1 MRSVAP
7 GQVPHDRPRA
17 AGYPARTVGVRAC
30 ATRAVLLPAVL
41 LAAAAC
47 HRTWQVQTTQP
58 PLALGSTLD
67 ARTSLIGT
75 IVLGD
80 MELPS
85 LMRLSNSAYFVAVSR
100 DRLRFHVTLLHK
112 WEEIADPT
120 GWKVW
125 IQDDTGRRYWPE
137 DVDPPRLR
145 PITRVYDRGRRWS
158 VNSQPLYSVTF
169 YRGDGDY
176 VFYRRDLL
184 RKNMR
189 WLMLVMERSGYEYR
203 YVWSFADPDDLSGD
217 IPNDVRNIPSDIA
230 EGQSRTKSIVPNRLS
245 I

>member
-1 MRSVAP
+1 MALSAWS
-7 GQVPHDRPRA
+7 HRA
-17 AGYPARTVGVRAC
+17 AVVL
-30 ATRAVLLPAVL
+30 AV

-47 HRTWQVQTTQP
+47 HRSWRVQTAQP

-67 ARTSLIGT
+67 ARTSLKAT

-120 GWKVW
+120 GWTVW
-125 IQDDTGRRYWPE
+125 IEDDTGRRYLPE
-137 DVDPPRLR
+137 NVDPPRLR
-145 PITRVYDRGRRWS
+145 PITRVYDPGWRHS
-158 VNSQPLYSVTF
+158 VNTQPLYSVTF
-169 YRGDGDY
+169 FRGDGDY

-189 WLMLVMERSGYEYR
+189 WLMLVMTRSGYEYR
-203 YVWSFADPDDLSGD
+203 YVWSFADEDGLPDDLANGH
-217 IPNDVRNIPSDIA
+217 
-230 EGQSRTKSIVPNRLS
+230 SRTKSIVPRRLS